1 MRMLRC
7 PHRFEAALLE
17 CPREL
22 HRRDRIVC
30 VEHRY
35 PEMHFPPPGL
45 AAGVGTSPNLSPR
58 MRLPRDGSRES
69 RACPAL
75 RILQGRR
82 LPMLGVPLQHVLGA
96 TAPQATK
103 PRPSCSARTLPTT
116 SGERGTADHFLPAR
130 SDLL

>member
-35 PEMHFPPPGL
+35 PEMHFPPPAL
-45 AAGVGTSPNLSPR
+45 AAGVGTKPNLSPR

-96 TAPQATK
+96 TAP
-103 PRPSCSARTLPTT
+103 PSHKASAILQRTHTPYN
-116 SGERGTADHFLPAR
+116 SGSGF
-130 SDLL
+130 